1 MTQKADDGCEIFEM
15 ASNLKPTCDDQQSA
29 YETLNL
35 ETANFINSLS
45 ENDYDVLMI
54 GLKQSEEASFL
65 VGIDDSKDAQLR
77 AQYMPIYT
85 EDRYHGDDAIA
96 LKEACLQKFR
106 KVYPNA
112 VVKSLVLPMKTWG
125 SISLTEGDKVVGYQQ
140 YLTCY
145 ILAQDGTDGYINA
158 EYRFDRQRLVG
169 EAFEKMNGRYPKQ
182 TRIDVL
188 PEDVYDKIK
197 H

>member
-1 MTQKADDGCEIFEM
+1 
-15 ASNLKPTCDDQQSA
+15 
-29 YETLNL
+29 
-35 ETANFINSLS
+35 
-45 ENDYDVLMI
+45 
-54 GLKQSEEASFL
+54 
-65 VGIDDSKDAQLR
+65 
-77 AQYMPIYT
+77 
-85 EDRYHGDDAIA
+85 
-96 LKEACLQKFR
+96 
-106 KVYPNA
+106 
-112 VVKSLVLPMKTWG
+112 
-125 SISLTEGDKVVGYQQ
+125 LTEGDKVVGYQQ

-188 PEDVYDKIK
+188 PEDIYEKIK

>member
-1 MTQKADDGCEIFEM
+1 MMNRTTIIILLA
-15 ASNLKPTCDDQQSA
+15 
-29 YETLNL
+29 
-35 ETANFINSLS
+35 SLS
-45 ENDYDVLMI
+45 LTAVQAQQKSTDNTFA
-54 GLKQSEEASFL
+54 GKASSIWKKTKKTTKKVTKSIKREF
-65 VGIDDSKDAQLR
+65 GIDDSKDAQLR